1 MQWQLWCTA
10 CTDNNIWM
18 TWANATSLGVQQ
30 RIMEMAWNFSAYEMT
45 GNFSVCGKWQG
56 MSQCLGNDREFL
68 SAWEMTW
75 NFSVPGEYLLWS
87 VCVCVCV
94 FVCRGP
100 YVRPR
105 EFSSS
110 SSDVSQFRWL
120 SNDNAL
126 HSAKR
131 LSVRPSQILNN
142 TTMSAGI
149 LNNLV
154 TISTSVKNRGIML
167 E

>member
-1 MQWQLWCTA
+1 MNDVSKC
-10 CTDNNIWM
+10 NIVRS
-18 TWANATSLGVQQ
+18 AAKNHGNG
-30 RIMEMAWNFSAYEMT
+30 MEF
-45 GNFSVCGKWQG
+45 
-56 MSQCLGNDREFL
+56 QCLWNDREFL
-68 SAWEMTW
+68 SVWEMTG
-75 NFSVPGEYLLWS
+75 NVSVPGKWQGISQCMGNDLEFLSAWRIFTL
-87 VCVCVCV
+87 VCVCVRV

-142 TTMSAGI
+142 TTMLAGI